1 MLSER
6 QRRLLRLGGLKEVAD
21 RLGISRSSVSA
32 RRKHPGFPKPL
43 AELASGPVW
52 DLAEIDH
59 YHHLRHGD
67 PNDPDFF
74 LNHPDP
80 HRRALE
86 RALRG
91 LPPE

>member
-1 MLSER
+1 MLTQR
-6 QRRLLRLGGLKEVAD
+6 QRRQLRLGGLKEVAD

-32 RRKHPGFPKPL
+32 RRKHADFPKPL

-59 YHHLRHGD
+59 HHHLRHGD